1 MNNIKELKDEEL
13 GKVSGGIS
21 DVDISELISGLQQIK
36 SIISNSQLNWT
47 QKNNINAYADDA
59 IMYINERDFQSA
71 KQSFNTLLEYA
82 NQYAAQSPELFS
94 NGFTDVMSYVGL
106 LMQNC

>member
-47 QKNNINAYADDA
+47 QKNNINECADDA
-59 IMYINERDFQSA
+59 IMFINERNFQSA
-71 KQSFNTLLEYA
+71 KQIFNTLLNYA

-94 NGFTDVMSYVGL
+94 SGFTDVMNYVGSL
-106 LMQNC
+106 IQNC

>member
-1 MNNIKELKDEEL
+1 MNIIKELKDEEL
-13 GKVSGGIS
+13 EKVSGGIS

-36 SIISNSQLNWT
+36 SIISNSQLDWT
-47 QKNNINAYADDA
+47 QKNNINKYADDA

-71 KQSFNTLLEYA
+71 KQSFDTLLEYA

-106 LMQNC
+106 LIQNS